1 MANFIGRRVRIITDS
16 RTYEGY
22 VHLLDQQNHQIS
34 LQKVVIPD
42 TGKKL
47 NGLQTFFQDD
57 ITNIEV
63 LEEECKKVENND
75 RMLPDK
81 REHGTRL
88 LHTKYTPSHLKG
100 LVDFEPSNYLLR
112 KVVNEEHSTGDVP
125 KPANKSSDYDSSSDQ
140 ETLDFEDC
148 IYLSKINQRFH
159 DAISHI
165 KEQSEVGVSFSGVCI
180 GRDGK
185 LSLVQVA
192 TTIDV
197 FVFDVLSLGPNCWD
211 LGLKSIF
218 EDPRLS
224 KVMHDCRF
232 PSDMLHHQ
240 FDVKLV
246 NIFDTQVAEVF
257 VYKLYH
263 NGSWPKWVT
272 GLSCSLFDHLGLP
285 EDMVNNLKIR
295 ENLKKE
301 DQEVWMQRPLPK
313 NLLKIAIKEVH
324 HLIQLRHTLME
335 KMMGEFIAGVDV
347 YLAQVREASKEDVKK
362 CQNNAHKLPVA
373 FENLSG
379 LLASRDSRRYNRHR
393 YNRGPPDDH
402 DFNKDSSGFNE
413 NCRGIIGLDVKYSNA
428 SIWHEGLGGSN
439 KDRQKSD
446 KPVTRTTESMSI
458 CKNQTNKISSSNMS
472 EPAISA
478 GRMSEPAISSSR
490 TSEPAISSGYVS
502 ESAISST
509 PTGRQ
514 TLLKTPSYLLEK
526 LKMAAMADEQKVPC
540 GHTDEND
547 NTTANQKPYNSP
559 KAAEDNSD
567 KDISVGRSI
576 RSCIK
581 YYDSDSD
588 VILVPAGKMLQYG
601 KLNKPKQK
609 KLTEIE
615 QMSTKV
621 EELSNYMNEVTTLD
635 NLSPNKSGA
644 SFSMGDSLT
653 GAVSPRSFNASF
665 GENFATAPTTPY
677 QSDISES
684 PSILQNTSLVEN
696 YQTAPTTPAI
706 NLSQILQSA
715 SPRKSSMNMPM
726 LKSPEIMLSKDT
738 QLPGNSYFNKNSM
751 SVCSPSSPSY
761 KSSQKTLTSSSESDC
776 PSLYSHQKTSSP
788 STLLLKGNYSP
799 NKGNNYSGV
808 SKDDSSDSLNTSELS
823 DDTSSRLKSTTSNI
837 ERIRILMDAAKK
849 KSPKS

>member
-1 MANFIGRRVRIITDS
+1 MFANFATMANFIGRRVRIITDS

-63 LEEECKKVENND
+63 LEEECKKVEND
-75 RMLPDK
+75 DKLLSDK
-81 REHGTRL
+81 REHGPRM
-88 LHTKYTPSHLKG
+88 LHTKYCPSHLKR
-100 LVDFEPSNYLLR
+100 LVDFQPSNYLL
-112 KVVNEEHSTGDVP
+112 KKIVNEEDGTGDVP

-140 ETLDFEDC
+140 ETLDFEGC

-185 LSLVQVA
+185 LSLVQIA

-197 FVFDVLSLGPNCWD
+197 FVFDVLLLGPNCWD

-240 FDVKLV
+240 FNVKLV

-313 NLLKIAIKEVH
+313 NLLKIAIKEVIR
-324 HLIQLRHTLME
+324 LIQLRHTLME

-393 YNRGPPDDH
+393 YNRGPPDEH

-428 SIWHEGLGGSN
+428 SIWHEGGIWES
-439 KDRQKSD
+439 KS
-446 KPVTRTTESMSI
+446 KKEVTRSAESVS
-458 CKNQTNKISSSNMS
+458 KSKDKTNKISSGN
-472 EPAISA
+472 I
-478 GRMSEPAISSSR
+478 
-490 TSEPAISSGYVS
+490 SEPAISSGNMS
-502 ESAISST
+502 EPAKSSGNMPEPAISST

-514 TLLKTPSYLLEK
+514 TLLKTPSSLLEK
-526 LKMAAMADEQKVPC
+526 LRMAAMVDEQKVSW
-540 GHTDEND
+540 GHTKDNNV
-547 NTTANQKPYNSP
+547 NTTASQKQFNNS
-559 KAAEDNSD
+559 KSVDNSD
-567 KDISVGRSI
+567 KEISIGRSI

-588 VILVPAGKMLQYG
+588 VQLVPAGKMLQVG

-609 KLTEIE
+609 QLTEIE
-615 QMSTKV
+615 QMSMKV
-621 EELSNYMNEVTTLD
+621 EELSNYMNEVNTSD
-635 NLSPNKSGA
+635 NLSPNNNRS

-653 GAVSPRSFNASF
+653 ISPRSLNASF
-665 GENFATAPTTPY
+665 GEIYATAPTTPY
-677 QSDISES
+677 QSDISFCES
-684 PSILQNTSLVEN
+684 PSASRSQNTSLVEN

-726 LKSPEIMLSKDT
+726 PKSPEIMLST
-738 QLPGNSYFNKNSM
+738 ETHSTENSFFNKNSM
-751 SVCSPSSPSY
+751 SMCSQGSPSY
-761 KSSQKTLTSSSESDC
+761 ESSQRSLTSSSESDC
-776 PSLYSHQKTSSP
+776 PSLFSHQKTSSHSP
-788 STLLLKGNYSP
+788 LSSLKGNYSP
-799 NKGNNYSGV
+799 EKGNNSSGV
-808 SKDDSSDSLNTSELS
+808 SKDDSSDSLKTSELS

-837 ERIRILMDAAKK
+837 ERIRILRDAAKK

>member
-34 LQKVVIPD
+34 LQKVIIPD

-100 LVDFEPSNYLLR
+100 LVDFEPSNYLLK
-112 KVVNEEHSTGDVP
+112 KVVNDEEHGTGDVP

-159 DAISHI
+159 DAISHL

-185 LSLVQVA
+185 LSLVQIA

-197 FVFDVLSLGPNCWD
+197 FVFDVLALGPNCWD

-313 NLLKIAIKEVH
+313 NLLKIAIKEVN

-439 KDRQKSD
+439 KDRQKLD
-446 KPVTRTTESMSI
+446 KPVTRTAESLSI
-458 CKNQTNKISSSNMS
+458 SKNQTNKISSSDMS
-472 EPAISA
+472 EPAV
-478 GRMSEPAISSSR
+478 SSSR
-490 TSEPAISSGYVS
+490 TSEPAISSGYMS
-502 ESAISST
+502 EPAISST

-514 TLLKTPSYLLEK
+514 TLLKTPSSLLEK
-526 LKMAAMADEQKVPC
+526 LKMAAMADERKVPC
-540 GHTDEND
+540 GHTYEND

-559 KAAEDNSD
+559 KAADDNSD

-615 QMSTKV
+615 QMSTKM
-621 EELSNYMNEVTTLD
+621 EELSNYMNEVNTSD
-635 NLSPNKSGA
+635 NMSPNKSGS
-644 SFSMGDSLT
+644 SFSMGDSLR

-665 GENFATAPTTPY
+665 GENYATAPTSPY

-684 PSILQNTSLVEN
+684 ISQNTSLVDN

-706 NLSQILQSA
+706 NLSQIVQSA

-726 LKSPEIMLSKDT
+726 PKSPEIILSKNT
-738 QLPGNSYFNKNSM
+738 QSTENSYFNKNPM
-751 SVCSPSSPSY
+751 SVCSPRSPSNE
-761 KSSQKTLTSSSESDC
+761 SSQQSLISSSESDC
-776 PSLYSHQKTSSP
+776 PSLYSHQMTSSH
-788 STLLLKGNYSP
+788 STLSLKGNYSP

-808 SKDDSSDSLNTSELS
+808 SKDDSSDSLKTSELS

>member
-1 MANFIGRRVRIITDS
+1 M
-16 RTYEGY
+16 
-22 VHLLDQQNHQIS
+22 IS
-34 LQKVVIPD
+34 SFNNVI
-42 TGKKL
+42 
-47 NGLQTFFQDD
+47 
-57 ITNIEV
+57 V
-63 LEEECKKVENND
+63 Y
-75 RMLPDK
+75 M
-81 REHGTRL
+81 
-88 LHTKYTPSHLKG
+88 
-100 LVDFEPSNYLLR
+100 
-112 KVVNEEHSTGDVP
+112 
-125 KPANKSSDYDSSSDQ
+125 
-140 ETLDFEDC
+140 
-148 IYLSKINQRFH
+148 YLS
-159 DAISHI
+159 
-165 KEQSEVGVSFSGVCI
+165 
-180 GRDGK
+180 
-185 LSLVQVA
+185 
-192 TTIDV
+192 
-197 FVFDVLSLGPNCWD
+197 
-211 LGLKSIF
+211 
-218 EDPRLS
+218 
-224 KVMHDCRF
+224 
-232 PSDMLHHQ
+232 
-240 FDVKLV
+240 
-246 NIFDTQVAEVF
+246 
-257 VYKLYH
+257 
-263 NGSWPKWVT
+263 
-272 GLSCSLFDHLGLP
+272 
-285 EDMVNNLKIR
+285 
-295 ENLKKE
+295 
-301 DQEVWMQRPLPK
+301 
-313 NLLKIAIKEVH
+313 
-324 HLIQLRHTLME
+324 
-335 KMMGEFIAGVDV
+335 
-347 YLAQVREASKEDVKK
+347 
-362 CQNNAHKLPVA
+362 
-373 FENLSG
+373 
-379 LLASRDSRRYNRHR
+379 
-393 YNRGPPDDH
+393 
-402 DFNKDSSGFNE
+402 
-413 NCRGIIGLDVKYSNA
+413 
-428 SIWHEGLGGSN
+428 GSN

-446 KPVTRTTESMSI
+446 KPVTRTAESMSI

-621 EELSNYMNEVTTLD
+621 EELSNYMNEVTNLD

-653 GAVSPRSFNASF
+653 GAVSPRSFNASL
-665 GENFATAPTTPY
+665 GENYATAPTTPY

-684 PSILQNTSLVEN
+684 PSISQNTSLVEN

-715 SPRKSSMNMPM
+715 SPRKSSMNMPKM

-738 QLPGNSYFNKNSM
+738 QSPGNSYFNKNSM